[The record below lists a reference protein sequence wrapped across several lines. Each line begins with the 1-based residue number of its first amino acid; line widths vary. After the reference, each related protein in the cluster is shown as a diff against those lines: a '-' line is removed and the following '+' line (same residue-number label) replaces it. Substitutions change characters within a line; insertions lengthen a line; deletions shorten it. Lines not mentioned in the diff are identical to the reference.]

1 MHDVVVSRCEALG
14 TGVSIPCRARRLVR
28 GKVFVLGRGSS
39 RAVGNGMS
47 KIVVIDPNPVAR
59 LEMVNLS
66 RAEGYPVLESGDGL
80 AALQVIVHECPA
92 VVLVEVL
99 MPRVDG
105 FALCHQLKTDP
116 VTASIPIVLL
126 ARSPHGL

>member
-1 MHDVVVSRCEALG
+1 MR
-14 TGVSIPCRARRLVR
+14 
-28 GKVFVLGRGSS
+28 
-39 RAVGNGMS
+39 

-105 FALCHQLKTDP
+105 FALWHQLKTDP